1 MKTKEKENEFICL
14 VKDVKRLAR
23 KWVEE
28 KANQIHG
35 FIGAFLQSSINWMP
49 EDAPW
54 SATSDDEIAIVV
66 TGVDPKSI
74 HRERCVYHGLLSL
87 S

>member
-1 MKTKEKENEFICL
+1 MTKTEKEHIYL

-35 FIGAFLQSSINWMP
+35 FIGAFMQGSINWMP
-49 EDAPW
+49 EDA
-54 SATSDDEIAIVV
+54 
-66 TGVDPKSI
+66 
-74 HRERCVYHGLLSL
+74 
-87 S
+87 